1 MIQEKLEIVLAGGRI
16 HAAEALALVQHPDK
30 SAFYAGASRLT
41 RHFMGNVFDSCS
53 IINAK
58 SGNCSEDCKWC
69 AQSHRCQLPK
79 DIYPL
84 VDVQES
90 LRHAKLNEAH
100 GIGRFS
106 LVTSGKKPNP
116 KELQTI
122 GEHYKAIR
130 AACSI
135 QRCASLGLLDAT
147 ELKFLKQC
155 GVDHYHCNLETA
167 PSFFSTLCSTHTT
180 REKIQTLQAAK
191 AAGMALCSGGII
203 GMGETMEQRIELA
216 DALRELE
223 VRSIPINFL
232 VPIPGTELE
241 GAAPLTRT
249 EILDTI
255 AIFRWMNPRAFLRF
269 SGGRALLDKE
279 LQNECLQIGIN
290 AAIMGDLLTTI
301 GSKVEEDKEMIQ
313 ANGYEM
319 LRDIDWSRNR

>member
-1 MIQEKLEIVLAGGRI
+1 MKEKLEKVLAGGSLD
-16 HAAEALALVQHPDK
+16 AVEAIELVNHPDK
-30 SAFYAGASRLT
+30 DAFYEGAERIT

-69 AQSHRCQLPK
+69 AQSHRCKLPK

-84 VDVQES
+84 VDIEES
-90 LRHAKLNEAH
+90 LRHAKMNQAQ
-100 GIGRFS
+100 GIRRFS
-106 LVTSGKKPNP
+106 LVTSGRKPGS
-116 KELQTI
+116 KELERI

-130 AACSI
+130 SECTI
-135 QRCASLGLLDAT
+135 KRCASLGLLN
-147 ELKFLKQC
+147 EEEFKFLKSC

-167 PSFFSTLCSTHTT
+167 PSFFGNLCSTHTT
-180 REKIQTLQAAK
+180 GEKIKTLQAARS
-191 AAGMALCSGGII
+191 AGMELCSGGII

-216 DALRELE
+216 QTLHELQ
-223 VRSIPINFL
+223 VYSIPINFL

-241 GAAPLTRT
+241 NAQPLTAD

-255 AIFRWMNPRAFLRF
+255 AIFRWINPKAFLRF

-279 LQNECLQIGIN
+279 LQHKCLKVGIN

-301 GSKVEEDKEMIQ
+301 GSKVEEDKQMIK
-313 ANGYEM
+313 AHGYEM
-319 LRDIDWSRNR
+319 ANDVDWKRN